1 MDMKTYFF
9 GKRFLLTLVSFFLIA
24 FVNAQSTKLVSQKK
38 KGSGAVKV
46 YTTAMNTSY
55 RLSPVE
61 DIQFNDAGDL
71 IERKVFVFIDDSR
84 FFQTMLGIGG
94 AITDASAE
102 TFARMS
108 ADQQNEFLK
117 AYYDAKDGIGYTLA
131 RTNMQSCDF
140 SSGSYSYVTENDKD
154 LKSFSIKHDEKYRIP
169 LIKKAMAAA
178 GKLTLYVSPWSPP
191 AWMKDNKDML
201 HGGKLLP
208 QYRQSWANFFVKY
221 IREYEKRGIPVWGLS
236 VQNEPLAVQTW
247 ESCIFTAEE
256 ERDFIKK
263 YLGPTLQKSGM
274 SSKKLIA
281 WDHNRDFVYQRAQ
294 TILNDPAAAKFVWGI
309 GYHWYETWTGGDM
322 QFNNVKMVN
331 DNFPQKNLLFTEGC
345 AEEFSPE
352 RINEWSLGEKYGHSM
367 IHDFNAGTVGWT
379 DWNILLDEKGGPNHV
394 GNFCMAPVHFDPAKG
409 LEYTSAYYYIGHFS
423 KFIRPGAKRINASSN
438 RSDLLTTA
446 FKNTDGSI
454 AVVVMNNSDQKI
466 NYQLYMNGK
475 EAQTSSLPHSIST
488 LVFQPF

>member
-1 MDMKTYFF
+1 MIMKTDVF
-9 GKRFLLTLVSFFLIA
+9 GRRFWITLVFFSFIA
-24 FVNAQSTKLVSQKK
+24 FVNAQSTKLVQQKK
-38 KGSGAVKV
+38 GGGAVKV
-46 YTTAMNTSY
+46 YTTALNTSY

-61 DIQFNDAGDL
+61 DIQFTGAGDL
-71 IERKVFVFIDDSR
+71 VERKVFVFVDDSR
-84 FFQTMLGIGG
+84 TFQTMLGIGG

-108 ADQQNEFLK
+108 GAQQNEFLK
-117 AYYDAKDGIGYTLA
+117 AYYDPKNGIGYTLA

-140 SSGSYSYVTENDKD
+140 SSGSYSYVTENDKE
-154 LKSFSIKHDEKYRIP
+154 LKSFSIKHDEQYRIP
-169 LIKKAMAAA
+169 LIKKAMATA

-208 QYRQSWANFFVKY
+208 QYHQSWANFFVKY

-256 ERDFIKK
+256 ERDFIKNH
-263 YLGPTLQKSGM
+263 LGPTLQKNGL

-345 AEEFSPE
+345 AEEFKTE
-352 RINEWSLGEKYGHSM
+352 RINEWGLGEKYGRSM
-367 IHDFNAGTVGWT
+367 INDFNAGTVGWT

-409 LEYTSAYYYIGHFS
+409 IQYTSAYYYIGHFS

-438 RSDLLTTA
+438 RTDLLTTA

-466 NYQLYMNGK
+466 DYQLYMNGK
-475 EAQTSSLPHSIST
+475 GAQTSSLPHSITT
-488 LVFQPF
+488 LVF

>member
-38 KGSGAVKV
+38 KRSGAVKV
-46 YTTAMNTSY
+46 YTTALNTSY

-154 LKSFSIKHDEKYRIP
+154 LKSFSIKHDEQYRIP